1 MIVLRTRHLADPCPS
16 ECRDDDAMC
25 KTTSRDLESRPSFLV
40 GVLLEPH
47 AAGSGELGVGRAAR
61 HSEVVPY
68 AATLAVI
75 RTCYLFRPSPY
86 TDVRISRDGPLF
98 AARVIY
104 GSSED
109 RKACFRTNGWFKWDV
124 GPPPG
129 VAMEQ
134 LPTRGR
140 SKWESRLSARL
151 MFDNLTDIKGCLFWS
166 RSNCGLSSRVL
177 SDPTSTPRSLLCCS
191 RLTGDEPK
199 DDSTH

>member
-1 MIVLRTRHLADPCPS
+1 MIVLRTRHLAGMCPS

-40 GVLLEPH
+40 GVLLEPR
-47 AAGSGELGVGRAAR
+47 AAGAASWESEELPDTRKWYLTRPRWRG
-61 HSEVVPY
+61 
-68 AATLAVI
+68 I
-75 RTCYLFRPSPY
+75 RICCLFRPSPY
-86 TDVRISRDGPLF
+86 TDLRISRDGPQF
-98 AARVIY
+98 AARVIC

-109 RKACFRTNGWFKWDV
+109 RKACFLANGWFKWDV
-124 GPPPG
+124 GSPPG

-151 MFDNLTDIKGCLFWS
+151 MLDNLTDIKGCLFWS
-166 RSNCGLSSRVL
+166 RSICGLSSCVL
-177 SDPTSTPRSLLCCS
+177 SDPTSTPRSRLCCS
-191 RLTGDEPK
+191 RLTEDEPK